1 MRVEG
6 IGVGLASRRLACAA
20 ALIVLT
26 ALPALGSPGGTIEGT
41 LDGLGKGPFVVYVE
55 QIPGVTYPPA
65 NPPPIMNQK
74 NKTYLP
80 HVLPVVAGSK
90 VEFYSE
96 DKELHNVYAWA
107 LALNASLFNISI
119 IPGMPPHVYYQS
131 FPQSGVVRLTCNVHK
146 EMLAFI
152 VVLQNPHFATLEQG
166 ASTFR
171 LADVPPG
178 RHNLRVWGEKL
189 DEATLAK
196 KFPVEVTAGGAAK
209 VSITQGGPK
218 S

>member
-1 MRVEG
+1 MKG
-6 IGVGLASRRLACAA
+6 IGVGLAARRLAFAA

-26 ALPALGSPGGTIEGT
+26 ELPALGSPGGTIEGT

-55 QIPGVTYPPA
+55 QIPGTTYPPG
-65 NPPPIMNQK
+65 NPPPVMNQRS
-74 NKTYLP
+74 KTYVP

-90 VEFYSE
+90 VEFLSE

-107 LALNASLFNISI
+107 LASKTSPFNISI

-131 FPQSGVVRLTCNVHK
+131 FPGPGVVRLTCNVHK

-152 VVLQNPHFATLEQG
+152 VVLQNPYFATVESG
-166 ASTFR
+166 SNIFR

-178 RHNLRVWGEKL
+178 KYNLRVWSEKA
-189 DEATLAK
+189 DESLLAK
-196 KFPVEVTAGGAAK
+196 KFPVDVTAGATAK
-209 VSITQGGPK
+209 VSIAQGGQK

>member
-1 MRVEG
+1 MRIEG
-6 IGVGLASRRLACAA
+6 IGAGSATRRLAFAV
-20 ALIVLT
+20 ALIALT
-26 ALPALGSPGGTIEGT
+26 ALPALASPGGNIEGT

-107 LALNASLFNISI
+107 LALNTSLFNISI

-131 FPQSGVVRLTCNVHK
+131 FTQPGVVRLTCNVHK

-152 VVLQNPHFATLEQG
+152 VVLQNPHFVTLEQG
-166 ASTFR
+166 ANTFR

-196 KFPVEVTAGGAAK
+196 RFPVEVTAGGAAK
-209 VSITQGGPK
+209 VSITQEGPK